1 MQSPLS
7 IPVALEHWSI
17 AELKPT
23 SDLMTISALATILI
37 TTLMSV
43 KLIIEAFFSPGVI
56 PALCVVLII
65 DMIAVW
71 YLFRTGR

>member
-1 MQSPLS
+1 MYAILIFSLS
-7 IPVALEHWSI
+7 HWST
-17 AELKPT
+17 AKLKPT
-23 SDLMTISALATILI
+23 SDLVTISALATILI

-43 KLIIEAFFSPGVI
+43 KLIVEAFFGPGVI
-56 PALCVVLII
+56 PALCVVLTI